1 MHNKY
6 HMGVITHGVAHD
18 IKILEL
24 IDRLSI
30 KVFHA
35 YPHYNNVV
43 VPIAADLRHV
53 QLKVW

>member
-1 MHNKY
+1 
-6 HMGVITHGVAHD
+6 MGVITHGVAHD